1 MRLIEWEGA
10 EDAAAQAPSVL
21 GVPMPAST
29 GIEFSARGTAHP
41 VYCSVYLGH
50 DDKQAIDAKVR
61 LLDGAGPTITTT
73 EPSLRDG
80 DVVYV
85 VTRGER
91 RPHRILNLRRGARA
105 RDSAELRIG
114 ELEELVRSEELAC

>member
-10 EDAAAQAPSVL
+10 EDGGAQAMPAP
-21 GVPMPAST
+21 GVPMPA
-29 GIEFSARGTAHP
+29 GMGLEFSARGTAHP

-61 LLDGAGPTITTT
+61 LIDGAGPTITTT
-73 EPSLRDG
+73 EASLRDG

-85 VTRGER
+85 VTRGQR
-91 RPHRILNLRRGARA
+91 RPHRILYLRSGARA
-105 RDSAELRIG
+105 RDSADLRIG
-114 ELEELVRSEELAC
+114 ELEELEQREELAS